1 VSAPARTPRDEL
13 AESTE
18 VGGVYLRRLVRAQ
31 LSLSLLT
38 LIWFGGTFGALP
50 LALFLWPGLQ
60 HAQVLGLPLPLLL
73 VGVPLYPFFVAVA
86 FVYGRRA
93 DGLDE
98 AFRDLV
104 RPPDPED

>member
-1 VSAPARTPRDEL
+1 VNAPSRTTRDEL

-31 LSLSLLT
+31 LGLSLLT
-38 LIWFGGTFGALP
+38 LTWFGGIFGALP
-50 LALFLWPGLQ
+50 LALFLWPGLM
-60 HAQVLGLPLPLLL
+60 HAHVLGLPVPVWL
-73 VGVPLYPFFVAVA
+73 VGVPMYPFFVAVA
-86 FVYGRRA
+86 WLYRRRA

-104 RPPDPED
+104 GDEP